1 MIENKNVDDRILEKI
16 EESSEYNTLIETVR
30 SKYNNVSVKN
40 SYSYTSDKD
49 DSDYIVALNIDSN
62 SPDDLTLIFKI
73 DENNNVRNASV
84 SIDNLTKG
92 DPDVSHILDLEDN
105 TINIKSF
112 ENF

>member
-1 MIENKNVDDRILEKI
+1 MIKNTNIDDRILDKI
-16 EESSEYNTLIETVR
+16 EESSEYKTLIETVR
-30 SKYNNVSVKN
+30 SKYDNVSVKN

-73 DENNNVRNASV
+73 DEDDNVKNASV

-92 DPDVSHILDLEDN
+92 DPDVSHILDLKDN
-105 TINIKSF
+105 TINIKTF
-112 ENF
+112 KNL